1 MRHDIFFG
9 DAQLE
14 IEDIEKL
21 ALYPTDVA
29 LAKHASAHSPVHV
42 LKRRVIQILQTC
54 VSHDACTNGDV
65 KMLTLL
71 ATMIAPRNTRSFAH
85 SSRAM
90 WR

>member
-1 MRHDIFFG
+1 MRHNIVFG

-14 IEDIEKL
+14 IKDVEKL
-21 ALYPTDVA
+21 ALDTTDVP
-29 LAKHASAHSPVHV
+29 LAKYTSAHSPVHV
-42 LKRRVIQILQTC
+42 LERGVIQILRTN
-54 VSHDACTNGDV
+54 VSQDGCTNRDA

-71 ATMIAPRNTRSFAH
+71 ATMMAPRNTRSFAH